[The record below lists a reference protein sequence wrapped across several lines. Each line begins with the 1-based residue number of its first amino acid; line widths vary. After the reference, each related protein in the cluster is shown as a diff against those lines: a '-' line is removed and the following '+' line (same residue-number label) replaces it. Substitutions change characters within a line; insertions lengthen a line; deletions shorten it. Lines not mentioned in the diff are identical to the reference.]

1 MIEINKI
8 KILPQSVIVVIT
20 PWIKM
25 TLFWHFSCG
34 QTHTH
39 TCRSMHTR
47 WPLRVWMFDMRHEL
61 SLTMTNIY
69 NSKLCNIPWLQII
82 LMSMSYT
89 TPWSTAV
96 VIRTNA
102 INIQMRPL
110 PQSNHQYPCHNT
122 VCTATHARSTTWH
135 QLKWRI
141 PKIVNKHI
149 KPPQRLL
156 YCISLSKIRSRHGI
170 GLPNRQLSFIHA
182 FLVAYG

>member
-39 TCRSMHTR
+39 MQIYAY
-47 WPLRVWMFDMRHEL
+47 
-61 SLTMTNIY
+61 TMAFACLDVRYAAWTFANDDKHIQ
-69 NSKLCNIPWLQII
+69 LQIVQY
-82 LMSMSYT
+82 SMVANYFNVDELT

-110 PQSNHQYPCHNT
+110 PPSNHQYPCHNT

-156 YCISLSKIRSRHGI
+156 YSISLSKIRSRHGI